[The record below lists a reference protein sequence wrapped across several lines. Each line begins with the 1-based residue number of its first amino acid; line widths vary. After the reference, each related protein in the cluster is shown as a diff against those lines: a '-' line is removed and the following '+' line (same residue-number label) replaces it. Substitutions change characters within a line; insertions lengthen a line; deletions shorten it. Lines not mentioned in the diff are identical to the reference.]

1 MAFALSPSVNV
12 KEIDLSTI
20 VPAVATSICAVA
32 GEYAWGPCF
41 DKKLVTNQKDLIT
54 QFGYP
59 TNAVAKHWWS
69 ASNFLA
75 YGNTLYV
82 ARAVDPDSALNA
94 GLECLD
100 TVTGGAPVELADY
113 IPNENA
119 IEPQISSQVYSSAE
133 HIAAFYAKYPGVIG
147 NEIQIAV
154 ANATDFG
161 TAEVISGGA
170 DFADVFE
177 FSPTD
182 YDTTFF
188 GVVVLNSD
196 DEIIEQFLVS
206 TDETAKDFE
215 GNSLYFQTHI
225 NANSNWI
232 NAFHNTNAVNEIDSF
247 EAANLLGGAAG
258 TTSTGDINIAYDEFI
273 NSEEFDVSII
283 MDGGNAGVPVIQ
295 QYIVDNVC
303 ESRLDC
309 IGVLCVPSD
318 AVVNE
323 LASTA
328 ATNCADYKTGVAG
341 GAYAAAGLSRASS
354 YAALY
359 GNWKFQ
365 YDKFNDVYRWI
376 PISGDAAGIYA
387 RTDNQRDA
395 WFAPAGLNRG
405 QIKNVVKLAFSPN
418 RAQRDTMY
426 KSQVNPCVNFASDG
440 PVVFGQKT
448 LQSKPSAFDR
458 VDVRRLFIV
467 LEKAISTASKYF
479 LFEKNTTFTRR
490 QLVGMIEPFLR
501 MVQGREG
508 IYEFH
513 VECSEINNTPQIIDM
528 NTLVCDIFIQPTKTA
543 EFISLNFIATRT
555 GVDFSE
561 YIGKSF

>member
-41 DKKLVTNQKDLIT
+41 DKKLVTNQKDLIA
-54 QFGYP
+54 QFGLP
-59 TNAVAKHWWS
+59 TNATAKHWWS
-69 ASNFLA
+69 ASNFLS

-82 ARAVDPDSALNA
+82 ARAVDAATAENA

-100 TVTGGAPVELADY
+100 TLTGGAPAELTAY
-113 IPNENA
+113 IPNQDAVE
-119 IEPQISSQVYSSAE
+119 EQINNQIYTDGE
-133 HIAAFYAKYPGVIG
+133 HIAAFYAKYPGDLG
-147 NEIQIAV
+147 NDIKIAV
-154 ANATDFG
+154 ANAADFS
-161 TAEVISGGA
+161 TEEVVTGGA
-170 DFADVFE
+170 DFINVFE
-177 FSPTD
+177 FSPAD
-182 YDTTFF
+182 YDTSYF
-188 GVVVLNSD
+188 GVVVLNSAD
-196 DEIIEQFLVS
+196 QIIEQFMVS
-206 TDETAKDFE
+206 TDPTAKDFE

-225 NANSNWI
+225 NANSIWI
-232 NAFHNTNAVNEIDSF
+232 NAFHNTNAVNPIDSF
-247 EAANLLGGAAG
+247 TATALLGGDNGTAAV
-258 TTSTGDINIAYDEFI
+258 TGNINLAYDQFI
-273 NSEEFDVSII
+273 NAEEFDVSIV
-283 MDGGNAGVPVIQ
+283 MDGGNAGIPVIQ
-295 QYIVDNVC
+295 QYIIDNVC

-309 IGVLCVPSD
+309 IGVLCVPS
-318 AVVNE
+318 ASVVNVAGG
-323 LASTA
+323 ASVA
-328 ATNCADYKTGVAG
+328 ATNCASYKTGTLA
-341 GAYAAAGLSRASS
+341 RASS
-354 YAALY
+354 YAAIY
-359 GNWKFQ
+359 GNWKYQ

-405 QIKNVVKLAFSPN
+405 QIKNLVKLAFSPN

-426 KSQVNPCVNFASDG
+426 KSQINPCVNFASDG
-440 PVVFGQKT
+440 PVIFGQKT

-543 EFISLNFIATRT
+543 EYISLNFIATRT